1 MREVKKKKK
10 TGTFVH
16 QRKAMLVEDQD
27 QVMEVDQK
35 AEEMSLEKI
44 DLIREVITDSRD
56 KDRRMILQ
64 DLERMIIIIT
74 ESLIMTRIEDITEDF
89 LVKMRMKKITEEEAN
104 LLDLKKVNLE

>member
-1 MREVKKKKK
+1 MREVPIQTK